1 MKIANGCLCCLQ
13 HLQGCVL
20 MPVGGVLGSMES
32 ALLGSGFCLPTYQ
45 ILASKSKLSNDYF
58 MNNEEKPEVKV
69 A

>member
-1 MKIANGCLCCLQ
+1 MLL
-13 HLQGCVL
+13 
-20 MPVGGVLGSMES
+20 PVGGVLGSMES
-32 ALLGSGFCLPTYQ
+32 ALLGSGFSLPTYQ

>member
-1 MKIANGCLCCLQ
+1 MLL
-13 HLQGCVL
+13 
-20 MPVGGVLGSMES
+20 PVGGVLGSMES